1 MDVIYLLGSIGL
13 GWGSSFVHPSAWA
26 VNVNSSAPADKG
38 AWSAQTGNEE
48 YTYNATYSEIDGTAT
63 SEIATSSNAL
73 MLILQHRQVMLT
85 YKVFFCLYPM
95 FRLMWLLL
103 FLQILCHYH

>member
-26 VNVNSSAPADKG
+26 V
-38 AWSAQTGNEE
+38 
-48 YTYNATYSEIDGTAT
+48 
-63 SEIATSSNAL
+63 

-85 YKVFFCLYPM
+85 YKYFFAYIPCSG
-95 FRLMWLLL
+95 
-103 FLQILCHYH
+103 

>member
-26 VNVNSSAPADKG
+26 VNVNSSAP
-38 AWSAQTGNEE
+38 
-48 YTYNATYSEIDGTAT
+48 
-63 SEIATSSNAL
+63 
-73 MLILQHRQVMLT
+73 QVMLT

>member
-26 VNVNSSAPADKG
+26 VNVNSSAPA
-38 AWSAQTGNEE
+38 GN
-48 YTYNATYSEIDGTAT
+48 
-63 SEIATSSNAL
+63 
-73 MLILQHRQVMLT
+73 VT